1 MKPHRILLTAMA
13 TVLLGSACSYGQY
26 YTTYYYPVTT
36 YSQPTIV
43 GYAPQP
49 TTAYRVTTVPTTTYT
64 YGLPPAPTTVYYAPA
79 PTTVYYTGA
88 PVVNTY
94 YRPLAG
100 QGITRVGY
108 STPVV
113 TYRPVANTYHS
124 YYPWW

>member
-1 MKPHRILLTAMA
+1 MKIHLILVAATAI
-13 TVLLGSACSYGQY
+13 VLLGSAHGYGQY
-26 YTTYYYPVTT
+26 YATYYYPVTT

-43 GYAPQP
+43 GYAPLP
-49 TTAYRVTTVPTTTYT
+49 STTYRVTTVPTTTYT
-64 YGLPPAPTTVYYAPA
+64 YRLPPAPTAVYYAPA
-79 PTTVYYTGA
+79 PATVYYAAT
-88 PVVNTY
+88 PVFNTS
-94 YRPLAG
+94 YRPLVG